1 LNSEAPHFSGAAAF
15 NVERPALG
23 TNLISAF
30 GNPTDRA
37 TAIALDNADSLAKYK
52 SQFHINDPELCY
64 LDGNSLGR
72 LPKATIQAVNDF
84 LTGEWGNE
92 LVDGWAHWIDEA
104 QAAGN
109 LLGRATLGAAEGQT
123 LVQDTTSVNF
133 YQLCVAAIK
142 ARPGRKTVI
151 IDASNFPTDRYIL
164 AGIAESMGLNLVT
177 LNNDGSGGPGA
188 VEINSDCE
196 MITASE
202 LEKHLSDDVA
212 LVTLQVIHYRSG
224 SRPDVKG
231 ITDLVRSYGGLVVW
245 DASHAGG
252 AIELKFDEW
261 GVDLAVGCTYKYGN
275 SGPGA
280 PAWLY
285 VSKRIQTQLNAPI
298 QGWFANDKQFEMGPF
313 FEPADHIRRFQ
324 IASPSIIGARM
335 VQASYRMIEEAG
347 MPAIARKAAMGTE
360 LLIALFDAWL
370 APLGF
375 TLMTPREPEQRG
387 GHITVGHPDAKK
399 IASAM
404 RSMTNT
410 IPDYRT
416 PDSIRLA
423 MAPLPTSFVEIWD
436 GIDRMRDLVE
446 SKRYLEIEDNGSRVT

>member
-1 LNSEAPHFSGAAAF
+1 MKPLAQYGD
-15 NVERPALG
+15 
-23 TNLISAF
+23 
-30 GNPTDRA
+30 PTDRS
-37 TAIALDNADSLAKYK
+37 TALALDAADPLAKYK
-52 SQFHINDPELCY
+52 QEFQISDPDLCY

-72 LPKATIQAVNDF
+72 MPLASVKAVNDF
-84 LTGEWGNE
+84 LTQEWGKE

-133 YQLCVAAIK
+133 YQLCNAAIK

-164 AGIAESMGLNLVT
+164 AGIAKDLGLNLIT
-177 LNNDGSGGPGA
+177 LNNDGMGGPGQVDVDA
-188 VEINSDCE
+188 DCE
-196 MITASE
+196 LITPE
-202 LEKHLSDDVA
+202 ILEPFLNDDVA

-224 SRPDVKG
+224 SRPDVKA
-231 ITDLVRSYGGLVVW
+231 ITDLVRKYGGLVVW

-252 AIELKFDEW
+252 AIDLQFDKW

-275 SGPGA
+275 SGPGS

-285 VSKRIQTQLNAPI
+285 VAKSIQSQVLPTI

-324 IASPSIIGARM
+324 IASPSIIGIRAM
-335 VQASYRMIEEAG
+335 QASYSMIEEAG
-347 MPAIARKAAMGTE
+347 MQAISEKAALGTE
-360 LLIALFDAWL
+360 LILALYDAWL

-375 TLMTPREPEQRG
+375 SLLTPRDHNKRG

-399 IASAM
+399 IAAAM

-423 MAPLPTSFVEIWD
+423 IAPLPTSYTEIYD
-436 GIDRMRDLVE
+436 GIQRMRDLVT
-446 SKRYLEIEDNGSRVT
+446 SKKYLEIQDNGSRVT

>member
-1 LNSEAPHFSGAAAF
+1 MKSLAEYGDPTNRST
-15 NVERPALG
+15 AL
-23 TNLISAF
+23 
-30 GNPTDRA
+30 
-37 TAIALDNADSLAKYK
+37 ALDAADPLAKYK
-52 SQFHINDPELCY
+52 QAFHISDPDLCY

-72 LPKATIQAVNDF
+72 MPIASVKAVNDF
-84 LTGEWGNE
+84 LTHEWGKE

-104 QAAGN
+104 QVAGN

-133 YQLCVAAIK
+133 YQLCHAAIK
-142 ARPGRKTVI
+142 ARPGRKTII
-151 IDASNFPTDRYIL
+151 IDSSNFPTDRYIL
-164 AGIAESMGLNLVT
+164 SGIADSLGLNLIT
-177 LNNDGSGGPGA
+177 LNNDGMGGPGQVDVDA
-188 VEINSDCE
+188 DCE
-196 MITASE
+196 LITPE
-202 LEKHLSDDVA
+202 ILEPFLNDDVA

-224 SRPDVKG
+224 SRPDVKA
-231 ITDLVRSYGGLVVW
+231 ITDLVRKHGGLVVW

-252 AIELKFDEW
+252 AIDLQFDDW

-275 SGPGA
+275 SGPGS

-285 VSKRIQTQLNAPI
+285 IRKSMQAEVLPTI

-324 IASPSIIGARM
+324 IASPSIMGIRA
-335 VQASYRMIEEAG
+335 VQASYSMIEEAG
-347 MPAIARKAAMGTE
+347 MKAISKKAALGTD
-360 LLIALFDAWL
+360 LILALYDTWL

-375 TLMTPREPEQRG
+375 SLLTPRDHNKRG

-399 IASAM
+399 IAAAM

-423 MAPLPTSFVEIWD
+423 IAPLPTSYTEVFD
-436 GIDRMRDLVE
+436 GLERMRDLVQ
-446 SKRYLEIEDNGSRVT
+446 SKKYLEIQDSESRVT

>member
-1 LNSEAPHFSGAAAF
+1 MKSLAEYGDPTNRST
-15 NVERPALG
+15 AL
-23 TNLISAF
+23 
-30 GNPTDRA
+30 
-37 TAIALDNADSLAKYK
+37 ALDAADPLAKYK
-52 SQFHINDPELCY
+52 QAFHISDPDLCY

-72 LPKATIQAVNDF
+72 MPIASVKAVNDF
-84 LTGEWGNE
+84 LTQEWGKE

-104 QAAGN
+104 QVAGN

-133 YQLCVAAIK
+133 YQLCHAAIK
-142 ARPGRKTVI
+142 ARPGRKTII
-151 IDASNFPTDRYIL
+151 IDSSNFPTDRYIL
-164 AGIAESMGLNLVT
+164 SGIADSLGLNLIT
-177 LNNDGSGGPGA
+177 LNNDGMGGPGQVDVDA
-188 VEINSDCE
+188 DCE
-196 MITASE
+196 LITPE
-202 LEKHLSDDVA
+202 ILEPFLNDDVA

-224 SRPDVKG
+224 SRPDVKA
-231 ITDLVRSYGGLVVW
+231 ITDLVRKHGGLVVW

-252 AIELKFDEW
+252 AIDLQFDDW

-275 SGPGA
+275 SGPGS

-285 VSKRIQTQLNAPI
+285 IRKSMQAEVLPTI

-324 IASPSIIGARM
+324 IASPSIMGIRA
-335 VQASYRMIEEAG
+335 VQASYSMIEEAG
-347 MPAIARKAAMGTE
+347 MESISEKAALGTD
-360 LLIALFDAWL
+360 LILALYDAWL

-375 TLMTPREPEQRG
+375 SLLTPRDHNKRG

-399 IASAM
+399 IAAAM

-423 MAPLPTSFVEIWD
+423 IAPLPTSYTEVFD
-436 GIDRMRDLVE
+436 GLERMRDLVQ
-446 SKRYLEIEDNGSRVT
+446 SKKYLEIQDSGSRVT